1 MKIDITKKYR
11 TLDGRDVRI
20 HATDG
25 PNEKRPVIGSI
36 HNNQGDY
43 WWIFDCTDLGKYA
56 DPEHGESPLDLIE
69 IREPREWEI
78 VVSTEA
84 NRSYKP
90 GTIDGK
96 ATDDLQ
102 GGDKRIPSDTWEIIR
117 VREIL

>member
-11 TLDGRDVRI
+11 TRDGRDVRI

-43 WWIFDCTDLGKYA
+43 WWIFNCTGLGKYA
-56 DPEHGESPLDLIE
+56 GPEHRESPLDLIE
-69 IREPREWEI
+69 IREPREWN
-78 VVSTEA
+78 VRVGTEGNTA
-84 NRSYKP
+84 FGCGRICAEQK
-90 GTIDGK
+90 DGDRTPE
-96 ATDDLQ
+96 AC
-102 GGDKRIPSDTWEIIR
+102 DKWEIIR